1 MGYRNN
7 TILYFEQ
14 SDGKNIA
21 IRADEITGIGT
32 YGGKSTKISVFFE
45 GVNNVNGGEIRLEAV
60 SSASDKSV
68 VKAIVDAINNPK
80 VKYVDVVNPTTNR
93 FVHTALSS
101 VSDILVNNQN
111 YQPDRSF
118 SEQDIDAQSA
128 TLTASNILKGIIRHT
143 STTGPGVITFPNATT
158 IKEAFTPNLNSFDTV
173 ELYYVNDGNQNVTF
187 AVDGTTVFLR
197 NGSSPTIAA
206 NSGCKILMEVV
217 GIYIYI
223 YVLG

>member
-7 TILYFEQ
+7 TILYF
-14 SDGKNIA
+14 GKSNGEHIA
-21 IRADEITGIGT
+21 IRADEVTGIGT
-32 YGGKSTKISVFFE
+32 YDSKSTKISVFFE
-45 GVNNVNGGEIRLEAV
+45 GVNNVNGGEIRLGAV
-60 SSASDKSV
+60 TSGTEKNV

-101 VSDILVNNQN
+101 VSDILKDNED
-111 YQPDRSF
+111 YRPDRSL
-118 SEQDIDAQSA
+118 SEQNIDSQSA
-128 TLTASNILKGIIRHT
+128 TLTAGNISGGIIRHT
-143 STTGPGVITFPNATT
+143 STTGAGVITFPNNTT
-158 IKEAFTPNLNSFDTV
+158 IREAFTPNLENFDTV
-173 ELYYVNDGNQNVTF
+173 EMYYVNDGDQDVTF

-206 NSGCKILMEVV
+206 NSGCKILIDVI
-217 GIYIYI
+217 GIYSYI